1 LIRSST
7 FVPGNDSHG
16 KDSNI
21 NLLEQKLEEQEEI
34 NRQLIDDKKKLNR
47 EIEQL
52 Q

>member
-1 LIRSST
+1 LKIL
-7 FVPGNDSHG
+7 FKKG